1 MVIDLDKITKFF
13 NKLLKPEFNEVNN
26 KVCLNDT
33 DEVIVKL
40 LFLENYTVED
50 IAQALHKPIS
60 YINLRLSYLA
70 LRLEKL
76 PQFQEGFNVNIA
88 TEEQVKER
96 CRKLGKKPEY
106 TKFCIDAF
114 VNKLSRKE
122 LAEKYCIEPETVK
135 SYKRKRKKDLEN
147 TTIA

>member
-1 MVIDLDKITKFF
+1 MAIDLDKITKFF
-13 NKLLKPEFNEVNN
+13 NRLLKPEFNEVNN

-76 PQFQEGFNVNIA
+76 PQFQDSFNVNTA
-88 TEEQVKER
+88 TREEIINR
-96 CRKLGKKPEY
+96 CKRLNKKADY
-106 TKFCIDAF
+106 ISFCVDAF
-114 VNKLSRKE
+114 YNRLTLKQ
-122 LAEKYCIEPETVK
+122 LAEKYNIEVDSAKT
-135 SYKRKRKKDLEN
+135 YKRRRRIDLEKPII
-147 TTIA
+147 T